1 MANTYRDRER
11 YLAAATIYR
20 AVFEEVDAEGGFEP
34 RWLDCQHIRVDNG
47 HQCRCFDCLIGP
59 WNRKPTNPASGV
71 GVANLKLVAH
81 TECCSAASVRV
92 AFGRFGEGQTLIH
105 SQRG

>member
-34 RWLDCQHIRVDNG
+34 
-47 HQCRCFDCLIGP
+47 
-59 WNRKPTNPASGV
+59 
-71 GVANLKLVAH
+71 
-81 TECCSAASVRV
+81 
-92 AFGRFGEGQTLIH
+92 
-105 SQRG
+105 